1 MGEQALAVGMPKVP
15 APVGWKWVAL
25 TDVARLES
33 GHTPSRKHSEYWGGD
48 VPWLSIRDAKAHHAG
63 DVHDTIE
70 NTNALGIENSSARIL
85 PAGTVCLSRTA
96 SVGYVVVMG
105 RPMATSQDFV
115 NWVCSKQLEPRFL
128 QYLLI
133 FEGPTLSRFSS
144 GAVHQTIYFPEV
156 KAFHICLPPLEEQR
170 RIVAVLDEAFAA
182 IATATANTEKSLA
195 NARELPGLL
204 IDAVLGAESD
214 QTTLTL
220 SDVADPSCS
229 LSYGIVQPGD
239 DVEGG
244 LPCVR
249 PVDLRHEIVGLEG
262 LKRIEPDIAT
272 AYQRTRL
279 TGDEVLLC
287 VRGTTGILSLASPEL
302 AGGNVTR
309 GIVPIRFDPKLMTR
323 GFGYYVMR
331 SGAVQKQIRAA
342 TYGTALMQIN
352 IGDLKKIVV
361 RVPSLKRQEQLAEN
375 LARLGVE
382 LATLQAAQSQKLI
395 ELAALKQSLL
405 HRAFSGELTEREPLA
420 A

>member
-1 MGEQALAVGMPKVP
+1 MTAPAKLGAAVTLVMGQAPAAADCNKEGYGTPFVKVGEFGAERPVIREWTTDPKKLARE
-15 APVGWKWVAL
+15 
-25 TDVARLES
+25 TDVLICVVGATCGKINLGANCAIGRS
-33 GHTPSRKHSEYWGGD
+33 
-48 VPWLSIRDAKAHHAG
+48 VAAIRPKSDKI
-63 DVHDTIE
+63 DQRY
-70 NTNALGIENSSARIL
+70 LW
-85 PAGTVCLSRTA
+85 
-96 SVGYVVVMG
+96 Y
-105 RPMATSQDFV
+105 
-115 NWVCSKQLEPRFL
+115 FL
-128 QYLLI
+128 QGKVL
-133 FEGPTLSRFSS
+133 EMRALSQ
-144 GAVHQTIYFPEV
+144 GAAQTVITREMINDIDIP
-156 KAFHICLPPLEEQR
+156 LPPLEEQL
-170 RIVAVLDEAFAA
+170 RIVAVLDEVFAA
-182 IATATANTEKSLA
+182 IATATANAEKNLA

-204 IDAVLGAESD
+204 IDTVLGAESD

-239 DVEGG
+239 DIEDG

-302 AGGNVTR
+302 VGGNVTR

-405 HRAFSGELTEREPLA
+405 NRAFSGQLTEREPLA